1 MPTVE
6 RTPVWLDCDPGHD
19 DAFAIILAA
28 EHPQLNLLGISTI
41 HGNASL
47 DRVTEN
53 AIRVLTAIGRTDIPV
68 FPGVRKP
75 YMRPSVHAP
84 DIHGESGIDGTN
96 LLPEPAV
103 AFQAGNA
110 IRAMHEAIMA
120 TRYQTCALVATG
132 ALTNVALLLAAFPEV
147 ADHVKE
153 VSIMGGSFMEG
164 NITKYA
170 EFNIYADPESSNSI
184 FSNHALSG
192 RITLIPLDLTHQV
205 LATPTVLESLLNP
218 KNHIHPEGTILRN
231 GTTALRKMLHDLLS
245 FFASTYAKVFNI
257 TEGPPLHD
265 PLAVAA
271 ILPPSDPTEQ
281 QLTAIQ
287 GGPRWEWEHAK
298 VIVDTHGVEV
308 GRTLKHAPKQG
319 ETIVRIAVS
328 VDVPRFWEVLL
339 KIVNTVDVRGG
350 VQWI

>member
-28 EHPQLNLLGISTI
+28 EHPQLSLLGISTI

-68 FPGVRKP
+68 YPGVRKP

-84 DIHGESGIDGTN
+84 GIHGESGIDGTN
-96 LLPEPAV
+96 LLPEPVV

-120 TRYQTCALVATG
+120 TPYQTCVIVATG

-153 VSIMGGSFMEG
+153 VSIMGGSFTEG
-164 NITKYA
+164 NITKHA
-170 EFNIYADPESSNSI
+170 EFNIYADPESANSI
-184 FSNHALSG
+184 FSNHTLSG

-205 LATPTVLESLLNP
+205 LATSTVLEALLNP
-218 KNHIHPEGTILRN
+218 KNHIHPEGTILRD
-231 GTTALRKMLHDLLS
+231 GTTALRRMLHDLLC

-271 ILPPSDPTEQ
+271 ILPPSNPIEQEPT
-281 QLTAIQ
+281 TTQ
-287 GGPRWEWEHAK
+287 GGIRWEWEHVK
-298 VIVDTHGVEV
+298 VLVDTHGVEV
-308 GRTLKHAPKQG
+308 GRTLKHVPKQG
-319 ETIVRIAVS
+319 EAVVRIATR

-339 KIVNTVDVRGG
+339 GMVNTIDVRGG